1 MLLLVIAGVAAV
13 VAGGVAIWFG
23 IPVKE
28 FSFGNT
34 MILAG
39 AMAICSGLLLIGL
52 GLVIRELK
60 AIKQSLRERV
70 LEADPREAGGPLL
83 PAGSIAGRRDR
94 SDRDEFDVRHVA
106 SESLTPTGPRRPT
119 ALQPNESDVS
129 GLDAMGSERDD
140 GKSEPEVAP
149 QTPPVKG
156 RRNLLFS
163 SSRKERENA
172 RSGQSERPAGH
183 SVNLPMTSPATGVEA
198 EGGVEPHP
206 SFTNTWPRVE
216 RPPGAGLAA
225 PRRDASLPPPLR
237 ADRAS
242 VSGEGAPAATVVKSG
257 TVDGMAYSLYSDG
270 SIEAQMPEGMMRFAS
285 IDQLRTHLDRPR

>member
-60 AIKQSLRERV
+60 AIKQGLRERA
-70 LEADPREAGGPLL
+70 LEAEPREVGGPML
-83 PAGSIAGRRDR
+83 PAGSISGRSDR
-94 SDRDEFDVRHVA
+94 LDRDEFNVRHVSA
-106 SESLTPTGPRRPT
+106 DSLAPMEPRRP
-119 ALQPNESDVS
+119 AAGQPDDNGPSEQADEHPDAES
-129 GLDAMGSERDD
+129 
-140 GKSEPEVAP
+140 GKFLPEVAP
-149 QTPPVKG
+149 PAKA

-163 SSRKERENA
+163 SSRKARE
-172 RSGQSERPAGH
+172 SGEPAPKFPIGPPP
-183 SVNLPMTSPATGVEA
+183 VEPAITADTGETSQ
-198 EGGVEPHP
+198 PHP
-206 SFTNTWPRVE
+206 SFNDTWPRVE
-216 RPPGAGLAA
+216 RSPRTDLAA
-225 PRRDASLPPPLR
+225 SRRDPSLPPPLR
-237 ADRAS
+237 ADRTFS
-242 VSGEGAPAATVVKSG
+242 SGQGVSPATLVKSG

-285 IDQLRTHLDRPR
+285 IDQLRTHLDRTR

>member
-60 AIKQSLRERV
+60 AIKQSLRERA
-70 LEADPREAGGPLL
+70 LEAERREADGPLL
-83 PAGSIAGRRDR
+83 PAGSIAGRRGP
-94 SDRDEFDVRHVA
+94 SDRDEFDIRHVA
-106 SESLTPTGPRRPT
+106 SESLAPAGPRRQT
-119 ALQPNESDVS
+119 APHP
-129 GLDAMGSERDD
+129 DD
-140 GKSEPEVAP
+140 GDASGQGVMRPEVESAEPEAPP
-149 QTPPVKG
+149 QTTPARG

-163 SSRKERENA
+163 SSRKERDKGQPGLSDRAVNIPSTAPAVEVEPEG
-172 RSGQSERPAGH
+172 RS
-183 SVNLPMTSPATGVEA
+183 
-198 EGGVEPHP
+198 EPHP

-216 RPPGAGLAA
+216 RSPRPDLS
-225 PRRDASLPPPLR
+225 PSRRDTTLAPPR
-237 ADRAS
+237 QADRISSPGQSMS
-242 VSGEGAPAATVVKSG
+242 VATVVKSG

-285 IDQLRTHLDRPR
+285 IEQLRTHIDRTR

>member
-13 VAGGVAIWFG
+13 AAGGVAIWFG

-39 AMAICSGLLLIGL
+39 AVAICSGLLLIGL

-70 LEADPREAGGPLL
+70 LEGEPRETGGPLL
-83 PAGSIAGRRDR
+83 PAGSIAGRRGAP
-94 SDRDEFDVRHVA
+94 DRDEFEIRHVA
-106 SESLTPTGPRRPT
+106 SESLAPTASRRPT
-119 ALQPNESDVS
+119 APQPQDGDTPGQDVMRSAMESS
-129 GLDAMGSERDD
+129 KA
-140 GKSEPEVAP
+140 EPEVAA
-149 QTPPVKG
+149 QTPPAKG

-163 SSRKERENA
+163 SSRKERE
-172 RSGQSERPAGH
+172 RGQPGLSERTVNIPSVDPPAE
-183 SVNLPMTSPATGVEA
+183 S
-198 EGGVEPHP
+198 EGGSEPHP

-216 RPPGAGLAA
+216 RSSRSDLTPSRHEATLAS
-225 PRRDASLPPPLR
+225 PRQ
-237 ADRAS
+237 ADRTSSSGQSMS
-242 VSGEGAPAATVVKSG
+242 VATVVKSG
-257 TVDGMAYSLYSDG
+257 TVDGMSYSLYSDG

-285 IDQLRTHLDRPR
+285 IEELRTHIDRTR

>member
-60 AIKQSLRERV
+60 AIKQSLRERAP
-70 LEADPREAGGPLL
+70 ETDRREAGGPLL
-83 PAGSIAGRRDR
+83 PAGSIAGRRGP
-94 SDRDEFDVRHVA
+94 SDRDEFEVRHVA
-106 SESLTPTGPRRPT
+106 SESLAPAGPRRRT
-119 ALQPNESDVS
+119 ASQPDDGDVS
-129 GLDAMGSERDD
+129 GQDEIRHEMET
-140 GKSEPEVAP
+140 GKDEPEVAP
-149 QTPPVKG
+149 QTPLAKG

-163 SSRKERENA
+163 SSRKERDN
-172 RSGQSERPAGH
+172 GQPGLSDRAVNMPSTDPA
-183 SVNLPMTSPATGVEA
+183 VEA
-198 EGGVEPHP
+198 EPEERSEPHP

-216 RPPGAGLAA
+216 RSPRPDLAA
-225 PRRDASLPPPLR
+225 SRRDATLASPR
-237 ADRAS
+237 QADRISSPGPSMS
-242 VSGEGAPAATVVKSG
+242 VATVVKSG

-285 IDQLRTHLDRPR
+285 IEQLRTHIDRTR